1 MPSQTDFDQGGTNRV
16 FSTLWLGPSA
26 GAALVPASVLP
37 IVAAGTFTLLRGI
50 NLVQVNV
57 NGSVTVILP
66 TAIFPPSAGV
76 GAQPALFASQAITVV
91 DVGGFAGANPIVIK
105 PASVAEKIMGLTQ
118 VSITDNYGAFT
129 LEPNSAVGGWNNLV
143 AP

>member
-37 IVAAGTFTLLRGI
+37 ITTAGTFTLLRGI
-50 NLVQVNV
+50 TSVTVNV
-57 NGSVTVILP
+57 SGSVTVILP
-66 TAIFPPSAGV
+66 TAILPPSAGAGV
-76 GAQPALFASQAITVV
+76 QGALFASQAITVV

-118 VSITDNYGAFT
+118 ISITDNYGSFT
-129 LEPNSAVGGWNNLV
+129 LSPNGAGLWNAI